1 MALDASTTVED
12 DPNLDNVSIDL
23 PLIHSFSIGF
33 LRMVKPFISIHEV
46 KSLFD
51 SFFLMSIE
59 VAMRFLDDFI
69 SGDLYFKTDSPSHNL
84 IRAKNQIKL
93 VKEIIS
99 NKSNIISTF
108 NSALSA
114 LDFPKDFFI

>member
-1 MALDASTTVED
+1 
-12 DPNLDNVSIDL
+12 
-23 PLIHSFSIGF
+23 
-33 LRMVKPFISIHEV
+33 
-46 KSLFD
+46 
-51 SFFLMSIE
+51 MSIE